1 MAGTETAAVPPTF
14 RKSLRFS
21 VVCRSFEFSLMLVLP
36 LPRPLAADDVG
47 GCQARFGSRK
57 GITANSSH
65 PCLGGAFKVR
75 AGNDAGL
82 FSGQQRLFACRRP
95 YIAPRAAGP
104 NCESSYLDSRSTR
117 PSLARR

>member
-21 VVCRSFEFSLMLVLP
+21 VVGRSFEFSLMLVLP

-47 GCQARFGSRK
+47 GYQARFGSRK

-65 PCLGGAFKVR
+65 PCLGGAFEVH

-82 FSGQQRLFACRRP
+82 FSSNNAFLRTDDRTSR
-95 YIAPRAAGP
+95 PRAAGA
-104 NCESSYLDSRSTR
+104 NC
-117 PSLARR
+117 